1 MKKHFPYITAGIMT
15 ILLLILFITNPFD
28 GCYTKPNNAEQGTLH
43 FLLCFY
49 YIVTAVWFF
58 TSTKSL
64 TRWTGAASGL
74 LGCLAILIFISED
87 ANIYGLCQ
95 AWVLDD
101 PFRNYGSSLLQF
113 ATILFLT
120 AFLLQIASV
129 GILCGKSTDNKK
141 ARYVLFLTLIC
152 LAFYTIRESLP
163 LMGQY
168 DYRYNY
174 GPGYYNDEDYSHIFK
189 LYDSRENMQLF
200 ALAIVFI
207 SWIVTMLLY
216 KSEENTGEPV
226 AAPENAQMT
235 SSAPVPPPV
244 PQSPSVP
251 PTPHVVPSVPPVPH
265 HAAVPPVPP
274 PVPQRV
280 AVPPVPPPIPSAD
293 NEDAT
298 VIELAVP
305 AEGQAG
311 PTAGVLTPGTPLQF
325 GRYQIVRTLGQ
336 GGFGITYLATQTGLN
351 RKVAIKEFFMKEY
364 CDRNSTSNQITLGT
378 AGSKDMVAKFKA
390 KFIKEA
396 QTIAELQ
403 NLHVVRIYDIFEENG
418 TAYYVMEYLEGGSL
432 TQKLDGKPMD
442 EVKTHEYIAQICNA
456 LQYIHNRNILHL
468 DIKPSN
474 ILFRND
480 NELVLIDFGVSKHYD
495 EEGGSQTS
503 STPVGISRG
512 YAPLEQ
518 YNKGGVTLFS
528 PATDI
533 YSLGATLFTMV
544 TGLVPPDANEIYE
557 DGLKDFSSEVSGKI
571 QNAITKA
578 MNPKRKE
585 RPQSIDEF
593 KALLED

>member
-1 MKKHFPYITAGIMT
+1 MT
-15 ILLLILFITNPFD
+15 ILLLILLIANPFD
-28 GCYTKPNNAEQGTLH
+28 GCYFEPNNVEQGTLH

-64 TRWTGAASGL
+64 ARWTGATSGL

-87 ANIYGLCQ
+87 INVSGLY
-95 AWVLDD
+95 WDN
-101 PFRNYGSSLLQF
+101 FEFESFGSSLLQF
-113 ATILFLT
+113 AKILFLS

-152 LAFYTIRESLP
+152 LAFYTLRGSLP
-163 LMGQY
+163 LHEHDYYYQYSYDDYQSGMY
-168 DYRYNY
+168 DYY
-174 GPGYYNDEDYSHIFK
+174 ESK
-189 LYDSRENMQLF
+189 ENMQLF
-200 ALAIVFI
+200 ALAFVFI

-216 KSEENTGEPV
+216 KSEENTGKPV

-280 AVPPVPPPIPSAD
+280 AVPPPVQNAIND
-293 NEDAT
+293 DAT
-298 VIELAVP
+298 VIENAVP
-305 AEGQAG
+305 YGSATLEAG
-311 PTAGVLTPGTPLQF
+311 SLTPGTTLQF

-351 RKVAIKEFFMKEY
+351 RNVAIKEFFMKEY
-364 CDRNSTSNQITLGT
+364 CDRNSTSNHITLGT
-378 AGSKDMVAKFKA
+378 AGSKDMVAKFKT

-403 NLHVVRIYDIFEENG
+403 NQHVVKIYDIFEENG

-432 TQKLDGKPMD
+432 SQRLGGQPVNETTAQ
-442 EVKTHEYIAQICNA
+442 EYIAQICDA
-456 LQYIHNRNILHL
+456 LQYIHSRNILHL

-480 NELVLIDFGVSKHYD
+480 NDLVLIDFGVSKHYD

-518 YNKGGVTLFS
+518 YNNGGVIQFS

-544 TGLVPPDANEIYE
+544 TGQVPPDANEIYE
-557 DGLKDFSSEVSGKI
+557 DGLKGFPSEVSGKI
-571 QNAITKA
+571 QDAITKS
-578 MNPKRKE
+578 MNPRRKE
-585 RPQSIDEF
+585 RPQSVEEF
-593 KALLED
+593 KNLI